1 MTANTES
8 ADLLVPATTGTDPEA
23 TKNNAILRW
32 KRVTNPSGPQPRP
45 RHGHRAVNIKEL
57 MVVFGGGNEGIV
69 DELHVYNTATNQWYV
84 PATKGDVP
92 PGCAAYGFVVDGTR
106 ILVFGGM
113 VEYGKYSNELY
124 ELQAT
129 KWEWKKLR
137 PKPPESGLPPCRRL
151 GHSFTLVGDRIYL
164 FGGLAN
170 ESDDPKNNI
179 PKYLNDL
186 YILEIKNNQLQWEMP
201 TTFGESPPPRE
212 SHTAVSWYDN
222 KNKKYWLV
230 IYGGMSGCRLG
241 DLWLLDTDTM
251 SWTRPRTSGPLPLPR
266 SLHSSTLIGNRMYVF
281 GGWVPLVMEDVVKV
295 EKHEKEWKCTNT
307 LACLNLETMTWEELD
322 LDTEEENMP
331 RARAGH
337 CAVGIHTRLYIWSG
351 RDGYRKAWNN
361 QVCCKDL
368 WYLEVERPT
377 AASRVQL
384 VRASTHSLEL
394 CWPSVPSAA
403 YYILEVQKIPQ
414 PPPAATPAPTPTPAP
429 APVPIAASNQQPLAA
444 APTLGSPIPNL
455 AGTSPAAA
463 GSMSPLTNAGIA
475 AGLTSGEPLLQQP
488 IIKTLQG
495 RATASPMAVSP
506 SHQQQ
511 VQAVSPLMSVASPN
525 LQQISSPVHNPP
537 GLQSPTPVA
546 SVPSSPVHSITSPQ
560 HQPQQMQATSPTT
573 TAAPPMTP
581 TKSTPPDMS
590 HTPQSAPNQTP
601 GPSYAEELH
610 PELVNQGWR
619 KFWSKREGRPYFWNK
634 LTGESLWE
642 TPMLNRAGAGAQP
655 GFDPLTDPLGICHS
669 GGTGNGPAGPPP
681 PPQHNNNALKRR
693 ASEDTQNHH
702 GGGQQGGTG
711 APPPLKK
718 YVLPGPW
725 DLEIPT
731 NVVMYDRI
739 PTMHP
744 HPYPEVEAMRGL
756 FTVRLFKTYE
766 DLCTKRESINP
777 PAGSF
782 NRWLMERKIVDRGA
796 DPMLP
801 SACAPDISQQMY
813 REIIRD
819 IPIKIVKPKFTG
831 DARKQLSRYCDAAKK
846 IVERRSASVE
856 SKKVVKWNAEE
867 TYEWL
872 RKTVGASY
880 EDFQDRLTHLRRQC
894 EPHIVATVQNSVEQ
908 LCTKIYHLS
917 AQHVKTTRDRHS
929 QILKESGI
937 QELTQPLAAPLARKV
952 WCYPVQFAI
961 PSPRMPQIDYN
972 TDRDHMTIKYTHA
985 SLPGPD
991 THTINSSHL
1000 QKLEQ
1005 LYRYN
1010 CFDDK
1015 KFDFF
1020 IGRVYCML
1028 KRYSSFLYGAAS
1040 PNQQEPELTQSALPA
1055 VVFECL
1061 HQHFGVTFECF
1072 ASPLN
1077 CYFRQYCSAFGD
1089 TDSYF
1094 GSRGSFLEFR
1104 PVSGSFQVNPPYCEE
1119 LIDATLQH
1127 IDRLLTDSTEP
1138 LSFIVFLQEW
1148 KEPALQCLSK
1158 IEDSHFKRK
1167 QVVVMGMEHEYRHG
1181 LQHCI
1186 PKSDVNFKSIHGTMV
1201 VWLQNNAGF
1210 QRWGP
1215 TEARV
1220 DALLEAFR
1228 PGRERERDK
1237 VVPVSSTNAGATPAT
1252 GAGGSTP
1259 ASVGSP
1265 PEAPGSVGIEHAPP
1279 GSTTPKTPT
1288 TPTI

>member
-1 MTANTES
+1 MNDISTNNKETVLPGPS
-8 ADLLVPATTGTDPEA
+8 AWEQL
-23 TKNNAILRW
+23 
-32 KRVTNPSGPQPRP
+32 TNP
-45 RHGHRAVNIKEL
+45 A
-57 MVVFGGGNEGIV
+57 
-69 DELHVYNTATNQWYV
+69 
-84 PATKGDVP
+84 
-92 PGCAAYGFVVDGTR
+92 
-106 ILVFGGM
+106 
-113 VEYGKYSNELY
+113 
-124 ELQAT
+124 
-129 KWEWKKLR
+129 
-137 PKPPESGLPPCRRL
+137 
-151 GHSFTLVGDRIYL
+151 
-164 FGGLAN
+164 LA
-170 ESDDPKNNI
+170 E
-179 PKYLNDL
+179 
-186 YILEIKNNQLQWEMP
+186 Q
-201 TTFGESPPPRE
+201 
-212 SHTAVSWYDN
+212 H
-222 KNKKYWLV
+222 
-230 IYGGMSGCRLG
+230 
-241 DLWLLDTDTM
+241 
-251 SWTRPRTSGPLPLPR
+251 
-266 SLHSSTLIGNRMYVF
+266 
-281 GGWVPLVMEDVVKV
+281 
-295 EKHEKEWKCTNT
+295 
-307 LACLNLETMTWEELD
+307 
-322 LDTEEENMP
+322 
-331 RARAGH
+331 
-337 CAVGIHTRLYIWSG
+337 
-351 RDGYRKAWNN
+351 
-361 QVCCKDL
+361 
-368 WYLEVERPT
+368 
-377 AASRVQL
+377 
-384 VRASTHSLEL
+384 
-394 CWPSVPSAA
+394 
-403 YYILEVQKIPQ
+403 
-414 PPPAATPAPTPTPAP
+414 
-429 APVPIAASNQQPLAA
+429 
-444 APTLGSPIPNL
+444 
-455 AGTSPAAA
+455 
-463 GSMSPLTNAGIA
+463 
-475 AGLTSGEPLLQQP
+475 
-488 IIKTLQG
+488 
-495 RATASPMAVSP
+495 
-506 SHQQQ
+506 HQQQ
-511 VQAVSPLMSVASPN
+511 QQQQQQ
-525 LQQISSPVHNPP
+525 LQQQQQQQHLQQQQQLHHQQQQHQQHQQQQQHVPP
-537 GLQSPTPVA
+537 
-546 SVPSSPVHSITSPQ
+546 PQ
-560 HQPQQMQATSPTT
+560 HHPHPHPHPHPHLQHPGMHPHPGVGHHPQGQGPPALQIHHHPLPPQMQQQMQATSPTT

-642 TPMLNRAGAGAQP
+642 TPMLNRGGGAGGGGQQ

-681 PPQHNNNALKRR
+681 PPQHNSNALKRR

-702 GGGQQGGTG
+702 GQGQGGTG

-782 NRWLMERKIVDRGA
+782 NRWLMERKIIDRGL

-801 SACAPDISQQMY
+801 SACAPEISQQMY

-856 SKKVVKWNAEE
+856 SKKIVKWNAEE

-880 EDFQDRLTHLRRQC
+880 EDFQDRLSHLRRQC

-917 AQHVKTTRDRHS
+917 AQHVKTTRDRHG

-1089 TDSYF
+1089 ADSYF

-1237 VVPVSSTNAGATPAT
+1237 VVPVSSGGGAGSTPAP

-1265 PEAPGSVGIEHAPP
+1265 PEAPGSVGEHAP

>member
-1 MTANTES
+1 M
-8 ADLLVPATTGTDPEA
+8 
-23 TKNNAILRW
+23 
-32 KRVTNPSGPQPRP
+32 QH
-45 RHGHRAVNIKEL
+45 HGHPQQ
-57 MVVFGGGNEGIV
+57 G
-69 DELHVYNTATNQWYV
+69 
-84 PATKGDVP
+84 
-92 PGCAAYGFVVDGTR
+92 
-106 ILVFGGM
+106 
-113 VEYGKYSNELY
+113 
-124 ELQAT
+124 
-129 KWEWKKLR
+129 
-137 PKPPESGLPPCRRL
+137 
-151 GHSFTLVGDRIYL
+151 
-164 FGGLAN
+164 
-170 ESDDPKNNI
+170 
-179 PKYLNDL
+179 
-186 YILEIKNNQLQWEMP
+186 
-201 TTFGESPPPRE
+201 PPPLQ
-212 SHTAVSWYDN
+212 H
-222 KNKKYWLV
+222 
-230 IYGGMSGCRLG
+230 
-241 DLWLLDTDTM
+241 
-251 SWTRPRTSGPLPLPR
+251 PL
-266 SLHSSTLIGNRMYVF
+266 I
-281 GGWVPLVMEDVVKV
+281 
-295 EKHEKEWKCTNT
+295 
-307 LACLNLETMTWEELD
+307 
-322 LDTEEENMP
+322 
-331 RARAGH
+331 
-337 CAVGIHTRLYIWSG
+337 
-351 RDGYRKAWNN
+351 
-361 QVCCKDL
+361 
-368 WYLEVERPT
+368 
-377 AASRVQL
+377 
-384 VRASTHSLEL
+384 
-394 CWPSVPSAA
+394 
-403 YYILEVQKIPQ
+403 
-414 PPPAATPAPTPTPAP
+414 
-429 APVPIAASNQQPLAA
+429 
-444 APTLGSPIPNL
+444 
-455 AGTSPAAA
+455 
-463 GSMSPLTNAGIA
+463 
-475 AGLTSGEPLLQQP
+475 
-488 IIKTLQG
+488 
-495 RATASPMAVSP
+495 
-506 SHQQQ
+506 
-511 VQAVSPLMSVASPN
+511 
-525 LQQISSPVHNPP
+525 
-537 GLQSPTPVA
+537 QSPHPHQT
-546 SVPSSPVHSITSPQ
+546 PQ
-560 HQPQQMQATSPTT
+560 HQATSPTS

-581 TKSTPPDMS
+581 TKTTPPDMS
-590 HTPQSAPNQTP
+590 HTPQTTPGPNQTP
-601 GPSYAEELH
+601 GPSYSEELH

-642 TPMLNRAGAGAQP
+642 PPMLNRGNQQ
-655 GFDPLTDPLGICHS
+655 FDPLTDPLGICH
-669 GGTGNGPAGPPP
+669 TGQNGPT
-681 PPQHNNNALKRR
+681 PQQQNNNALKRR

-702 GGGQQGGTG
+702 QNQQSTG

-718 YVLPGPW
+718 YILPGPW

-739 PTMHP
+739 PTLYP

-756 FTVRLFKTYE
+756 FTMRLYKTYE
-766 DLCTKRESINP
+766 DLCTKREAINP

-782 NRWLMERKIVDRGA
+782 NRWLMERKIIDRGC

-801 SACAPDISQQMY
+801 SECAPEISQQMY

-819 IPIKIVKPKFTG
+819 IPIKIVKPKYTG
-831 DARKQLSRYCDAAKK
+831 DSRKQLSKYCDAAKK
-846 IVERRSASVE
+846 IVERTSASVE

-880 EDFQDRLTHLRRQC
+880 EDFQDRLQHLRRQC
-894 EPHIVATVQNSVEQ
+894 EPHIIETVRNSVET
-908 LCTKIYHLS
+908 LCLKIYSLS
-917 AQHVKTTRDRHS
+917 KQHVKAIRDRHS

-937 QELTQPLAAPLARKV
+937 QELTQPLQPPLMRKV
-952 WCYPVQFAI
+952 WCYPIQFAI

-985 SLPGPD
+985 SVHGSD

-1028 KRYSSFLYGAAS
+1028 KRYSTFLCNVS
-1040 PNQQEPELTQSALPA
+1040 PNQQEPELTQAALPA

-1094 GSRGSFLEFR
+1094 GSRGSFLEFK

-1119 LIDATLQH
+1119 LIDATLHH
-1127 IDRLLTDSTEP
+1127 IDRLLSDSTDP

-1148 KEPALQCLSK
+1148 KDPPLQCLSK

-1186 PKSDVNFKSIHGTMV
+1186 PRSDVNFKSIHGTMV

-1237 VVPVSSTNAGATPAT
+1237 VVPASTGTAT
-1252 GAGGSTP
+1252 
-1259 ASVGSP
+1259 ASSP
-1265 PEAPGSVGIEHAPP
+1265 PEAPANSEP
-1279 GSTTPKTPT
+1279 GSTTPKTPQQ
-1288 TPTI
+1288 TPPA